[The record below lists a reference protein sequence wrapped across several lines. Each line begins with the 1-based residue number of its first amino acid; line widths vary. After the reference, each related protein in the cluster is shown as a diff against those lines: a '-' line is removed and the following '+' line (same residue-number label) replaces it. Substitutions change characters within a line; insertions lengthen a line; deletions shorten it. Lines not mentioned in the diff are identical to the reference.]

1 MSRTRKELPQMMN
14 VPVVDINSKGKGVA
28 KADDLVVFVDHAVPG
43 DVIDIQI
50 TKKKKNYSL
59 GRVIKIQKESKD
71 RVDPFCKHFGICGGC
86 KWQNLDYKAQ
96 LKYKES
102 WIVQNFKRIG
112 GIDVPN
118 ILPII
123 GSENIKHYRNKLEF
137 TFSNKKWL
145 TQSQMEHLKADTLPE
160 DHQQNGLGLHLP
172 GMFDK
177 VLDLEECFLQRE
189 PSNTIR
195 LAIRDFAFKH
205 GLSFFDIRQQR
216 GLLRTLIIRTATTGD
231 LMVLLAFYKNDTNAI
246 NALMEHLSAE
256 FPEITSLMYVING
269 KKNDTITDLD
279 IRPYTGKNHIIEE
292 INGLKFKVG
301 PKTFFQ
307 TNSEGAAVLYEVIA
321 EFADI
326 KKKEI
331 VYDLYT
337 GSGTIANYVAA
348 SAKKVVGL
356 EYVPE
361 SIENA
366 NENSVL
372 NNIKNTSFF
381 AGDIKD
387 LLSEE
392 FVKENGTP
400 DVIIT
405 DPPRSGMHANV
416 VKMIAEIKPNRIVY
430 VSCDSATQ
438 ARDVALLTDY
448 KVAKMQPV
456 DMFPHTSH
464 VENVALLEVI

>member
-1 MSRTRKELPQMMN
+1 MMN
-14 VPVVDINSKGKGVA
+14 VLVVDINSKGKAVA
-28 KADDLVVFVDHAVPG
+28 KSEDLVVFVDQAVPG

-59 GRVIKIQKESKD
+59 GRVIKIQKESKE
-71 RVDPFCKHFGICGGC
+71 RVEAFCKHFGVCGGC

-96 LKYKES
+96 LKYKQA
-102 WIVQNFKRIG
+102 WIVQNFRKIG
-112 GIDVPN
+112 GIEVPD

-145 TQSQMEHLKADTLPE
+145 TQSQMEHLKAETLPE
-160 DHQQNGLGLHLP
+160 DHVQNGLGLHLP

-189 PSNTIR
+189 PSNSIR
-195 LAIRDFAFKH
+195 LSIREFALEH
-205 GLSFFDIRQQR
+205 GLTFFDIRQQR

-231 LMVLLAFYKNDTNAI
+231 LMVLLAFYKDDTNNI
-246 NALMEHLSAE
+246 NGLMEHLSAE

-269 KKNDTITDLD
+269 KKNDTITDLT

-307 TNSEGAAVLYEVIA
+307 TNSEGAAQLYEVIA
-321 EFADI
+321 DFADI

-337 GSGTIANYVAA
+337 GSGTIANYVAK

-366 NENSVL
+366 KENAVLNGIENS
-372 NNIKNTSFF
+372 SFH

-387 LLSEE
+387 LLNDE

-405 DPPRSGMHANV
+405 DPPRSGMHTDV
-416 VKMIAEIKPNRIVY
+416 VKKITEIKPNRIVY

-438 ARDVALLTDY
+438 ARDVALLTNY

-464 VENVALLEVI
+464 VENVALLVKI